1 METIGSQGDD
11 HATWCLLNYPNFNKK
26 HKQIVTDLSKLQDYD
41 VDPKSIQHYSKLILQ
56 KIQSAM

>member
-26 HKQIVTDLSKLQDYD
+26 YKQIVTDLSKLQDYD

-56 KIQSAM
+56 KI